1 MSFLRFIFSKTF
13 LKNILLAAG
22 LILVLALSTIFFLKF
37 YTRHGESLT
46 VPEIK
51 GLSYEEAK
59 VILERKGLRYVIRDS
74 VYFEDMKKN
83 SITEQDPLA
92 DSKVKE
98 GRIIYLTINSSIPP
112 KVKMPNLVDVSY
124 RQAQVILESMGLKM
138 GEVIFRPGMV
148 ENVVIEQRYNG
159 RKIPV
164 DELVDK
170 GSKIDLVVESGVED
184 TQVDIPD
191 LTGMTRDEAMFL
203 LQANNLS
210 LGSVI
215 FSAGIDSLNAKVY
228 KQIPESLEGQTMK
241 QGEAIDIFLK

>member
-1 MSFLRFIFSKTF
+1 MSFLRFLFSKSF
-13 LKNILLAAG
+13 FKNLLFSVA
-22 LILVLALSTIFFLKF
+22 LIVLLALSTIIFLKY

-51 GLSYEEAK
+51 GLTYDEAK
-59 VILERKGLRYVIRDS
+59 TVLERKGLRYVIRDS

-92 DSKVKE
+92 DSKVKV

-124 RQAQVILESMGLKM
+124 RQAQVILESIGLKM
-138 GEVIFRPGMV
+138 GQVIFRPGMV
-148 ENVVIEQRYNG
+148 ENVVIEQRYKG
-159 RKIPV
+159 RKISAN
-164 DELVDK
+164 ELVDK
-170 GSKIDLVVESGVED
+170 GSKIDLIVESGVED

-191 LTGMTRDEAMFL
+191 LFGMTRDEAMFL

-215 FSAGIDSLNAKVY
+215 FSAGTDSLNAKVY
-228 KQIPESLEGQTMK
+228 KQIPEALEGQTMK